1 MKRRI
6 GRIAGVVVVVVA
18 GALLLG
24 PGLAAAPTAP
34 PAHRSVKVKW
44 TLTAAQCPNLP
55 TGTTVTGTGRL
66 HKDQDGRVYI
76 EHATGRATDQAGN
89 VYLWAYNFRAV
100 SRSGDSELWVDH
112 FVMAPRGDGP
122 ALLNNGFI
130 AVVSPDGVDV
140 LHEYGDPYNFETDSP
155 ICDPL

>member
-24 PGLAAAPTAP
+24 PGVAAAPPAP
-34 PAHRSVKVKW
+34 PAQRSVTW

-66 HKDQDGRVYI
+66 RKVQDGRVDI
-76 EHATGRATDQAGN
+76 EHATGTATDQAGN
-89 VYLWAYNFRAV
+89 VYLWSYDFKAVFR
-100 SRSGDSELWVDH
+100 SKDSELWVDH
-112 FVMAPRGDGP
+112 FVMAGDGP
-122 ALLNNGFI
+122 ALLNNGFV

-140 LHEYGDPYNFETDSP
+140 IHEYGDPYNFETDSP